1 MCKQNTVCHISLG
14 HRGSHPTSGEHWGK
28 CFMHAPAHAGQCGTG
43 SSRGAWWSTCVTLD
57 PYPLKPPDACTSL
70 SGGLHCLW
78 SILPA
83 CYILPSSSRLCFCTS
98 RYLWAGNPSA
108 SSYLSSHTICSG
120 WHAWSGSLPGHLL
133 WSVSHISAPILG
145 VQLQKLG
152 FCRDYFLPHLAYC
165 FLCWNRLGCTLA
177 PLLHL
182 SGDLYHIAFSI
193 FYSRPAILSFIH
205 SIYTPP

>member
-1 MCKQNTVCHISLG
+1 MPTAVHSCLYTYMFRASPVHRPCPNNRHKERMDRVTHYCRRSSFFFWCSHLMGQYMCKQNTVCHISLG

-98 RYLWAGNPSA
+98 RYL
-108 SSYLSSHTICSG
+108 
-120 WHAWSGSLPGHLL
+120 
-133 WSVSHISAPILG
+133 
-145 VQLQKLG
+145 
-152 FCRDYFLPHLAYC
+152 
-165 FLCWNRLGCTLA
+165 
-177 PLLHL
+177 
-182 SGDLYHIAFSI
+182 
-193 FYSRPAILSFIH
+193 
-205 SIYTPP
+205 